1 MSRYTEEGPII
12 LGTGSY
18 ENVKAGN
25 TVSIDIMGGREF
37 GYNGRAFTG
46 LVPPQEIKEEYE
58 RKMAEIASIRGDLK
72 KLKEIVIREYIKSY
86 YESVLKKFNPEYLP
100 YELQEKFGNGII
112 LLSNDQIDRR
122 IIADYIETETGIF
135 IPEIIS
141 YQEGIHTLISPG
153 PRYKYTL
160 YKEKSKVSFGPKF

>member
-37 GYNGRAFTG
+37 GDNGRAFTG

-72 KLKEIVIREYIKSY
+72 KLKEIAIREYIKSY
-86 YESVLKKFNPEYLP
+86 YEKVLKEYSPEYLP
-100 YELQEKFGNGII
+100 YDLQEKFGNNII
-112 LLSNDQIDRR
+112 ILSNDQKDRR
-122 IIADYIETETGIF
+122 IIADYIETETEIF